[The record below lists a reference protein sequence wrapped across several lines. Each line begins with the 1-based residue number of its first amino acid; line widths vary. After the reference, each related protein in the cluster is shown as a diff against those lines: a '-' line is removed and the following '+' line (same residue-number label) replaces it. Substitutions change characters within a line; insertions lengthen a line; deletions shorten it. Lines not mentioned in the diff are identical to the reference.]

1 VSFDRVLKGDCS
13 RREWLAGTGLL
24 ALASIVPSLPA
35 LAAVDTAKVTIPAGP
50 GGGWDR
56 TGRLTMQAMQ
66 KEKLVGAV
74 QFTNRA
80 GGAGT
85 VGLTEFV
92 RTTKGDD
99 TALLFT
105 GVIMMSSVITAK
117 SPITI
122 DMTTP
127 LACLTREYVGI
138 GVSADSSYKTIA
150 DLVAAL
156 KADPSSVTVGGS
168 GVGSVEHLT
177 LALMAQQNQV
187 PLDKLNFITFSG
199 NEYVP
204 ALVSG
209 KIKAVMTG
217 VSELKPLAD
226 AGRIRII
233 GVTSAEPL
241 KGVDIPTLKSAGL
254 DITVGNWRGVVGAP
268 GMSDSAKTEWISK
281 LDKLSKSPSWPQA
294 LAAQGLEDA
303 YMSGDEFAT
312 FLKTENERWTST
324 LTELGLVK

>member
-1 VSFDRVLKGDCS
+1 MRSEQLTKGFS
-13 RREWLAGTGLL
+13 RREVLAGTVLS
-24 ALASIVPSLPA
+24 ALTVMFPSLEADAA
-35 LAAVDTAKVTIPAGP
+35 LDSAKVTIPAGP

-56 TGRLTMQAMQ
+56 TGRLTMRAMQ
-66 KEKLVGAV
+66 SEKLIGAV
-74 QFTNRA
+74 QFKNIA
-80 GGAGT
+80 GGGGT
-85 VGLTEFV
+85 IGLTEFV
-92 RTTKGDD
+92 RNAKGDD
-99 TALLFT
+99 KALLFT

-122 DMTTP
+122 DMATP

-138 GVSADSSYKTIA
+138 GVAADSSFKTLA
-150 DLVAAL
+150 DMVAAL

-168 GVGSVEHLT
+168 GIGSVEHLA
-177 LALMAQQNQV
+177 LALMAQQSRI

-217 VSELKPLAD
+217 VSELKPLAE

-233 GVTSAEPL
+233 GVTSAQPI

-254 DITVGNWRGVVGAP
+254 DITVSNWRGVVGAR
-268 GMSDSAKTEWISK
+268 GMSELAKAQWISK
-281 LDKLSKSPSWPQA
+281 LDKLSKSPSWAKA
-294 LAAQGLEDA
+294 LAEQGLEDA
-303 YMSGDEFAT
+303 YLSGDAFAA
-312 FLKTENERWTST
+312 FLKTENEGWTRT
-324 LTELGLVK
+324 LTKLGLVK

>member
-1 VSFDRVLKGDCS
+1 MSFEKTTKGCS
-13 RREWLAGTGLL
+13 RREVLAGTGLS
-24 ALASIVPSLPA
+24 ALAVMLPSFGA
-35 LAAVDTAKVTIPAGP
+35 HAAVDTAKVTIPAGP

-56 TGRLTMQAMQ
+56 TGRLTMRAMQ
-66 KEKLVGAV
+66 NEKLVGSV
-74 QFTNRA
+74 QFKNVA
-80 GGAGT
+80 GGGGT
-85 VGLTEFV
+85 IGLTEFV
-92 RTTKGDD
+92 RTAKGDD
-99 TALLFT
+99 TALLIT

-117 SPITI
+117 SPISI

-127 LACLTREYVGI
+127 LASLTREYVGI
-138 GVSADSSYKTIA
+138 GVPADSSYKTVA
-150 DLVAAL
+150 DLVRAL

-168 GVGSVEHLT
+168 GIGSVEHLT

-233 GVTSAEPL
+233 GVTSPQPL
-241 KGVDIPTLKSAGL
+241 KGVNIPTLTSAGL
-254 DITVGNWRGVVGAP
+254 DITVSNWRGVVGAP
-268 GMSDSAKTEWISK
+268 GMSESAKAEWISK
-281 LDKLSKSPSWPQA
+281 LDKLSKTPSWSEA

-303 YMSGDEFAT
+303 YMSGNVFAT
-312 FLKTENERWTST
+312 FLKAENDRWTRT
-324 LTELGLVK
+324 LTQLGLVK